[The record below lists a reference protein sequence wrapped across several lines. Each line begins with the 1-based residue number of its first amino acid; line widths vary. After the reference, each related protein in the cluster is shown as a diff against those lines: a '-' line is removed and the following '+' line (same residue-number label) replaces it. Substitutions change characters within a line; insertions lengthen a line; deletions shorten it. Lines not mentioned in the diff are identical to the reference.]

1 MSPFTVRMGAVAGWF
16 GFIGVVGGLIVI
28 PGVIAGQPPTSSTD
42 LSAVGAYFAHPQ
54 LALQFGL
61 VNGFIAVAIIAFGL
75 GLRAAIGSVADDR
88 ARALADVGLG
98 LIVVTTAVYLISGAL
113 GAALVDVATRGGGE
127 LATLFRLYDVMYNGL
142 ADVLEG
148 AWIGAFSLA
157 MLSGGGLPTWIGWLG
172 VVLGLSRWVKALAPF
187 VVLPDAITAVSG
199 LLFLAWFLAIV
210 VALTRFAMR
219 SAPALSPSA
228 ARAEV

>member
-1 MSPFTVRMGAVAGWF
+1 MSPFAVRMGAVAGWL

-28 PGVIAGQPPTSSTD
+28 PTAIAGQPPTSSTD

-54 LALQFGL
+54 LAIQFGL

-88 ARALADVGLG
+88 SRAFADVGLG

-127 LATLFRLYDVMYNGL
+127 VATLFRLYDVLYNGL

-157 MLSGGGLPTWIGWLG
+157 MLRGPLPAWIGWLG
-172 VVLGLSRWVKALAPF
+172 IVLGLSRWVKALAPF
-187 VVLPDAITAVSG
+187 VVLPDAVTAVSG

-210 VALTRFAMR
+210 IALTRFALR
-219 SAPALSPSA
+219 SAPTPSPLT
-228 ARAEV
+228 ARAKL